1 MLTDQEKKQL
11 KNQWLSFAALFRCSP
26 MTPSPPEVA
35 CVYAFDMSDDTVKI
49 GVTTNV
55 DKREKGVQSAV
66 YLEVK
71 RRHQTG
77 YAPLDF
83 MRQIEAR
90 CHATFVGRRERGEY
104 FSITF
109 EEAVAELDSHAD
121 EIAAA
126 LHKADEP
133 DEYAPDCFFTY
144 IVKLS
149 NGKTRIGVASNF
161 NEELERIMDET
172 GLDIVDFHTTPFMSY
187 LDAWHLKEHCKRLF
201 LASDMTGEFYS
212 ADFPEVKAAILAE
225 NKFNKLLTIIDR
237 LPDSEEKTRL
247 VLQAASLI

>member
-1 MLTDQEKKQL
+1 M
-11 KNQWLSFAALFRCSP
+11 RG
-26 MTPSPPEVA
+26 A
-35 CVYAFDMSDDTVKI
+35 CGHHYI
-49 GVTTNV
+49 N
-55 DKREKGVQSAV
+55 
-66 YLEVK
+66 
-71 RRHQTG
+71 
-77 YAPLDF
+77 
-83 MRQIEAR
+83 I
-90 CHATFVGRRERGEY
+90 
-104 FSITF
+104 ITF

-212 ADFPEVKAAILAE
+212 ADFPEVKAALVSPDD
-225 NKFNKLLTIIDR
+225 KFTKLLSLAKKD
-237 LPDSEEKTRL
+237 LPDVNFCLPDFPRRFFCGLKELLIKRCL
-247 VLQAASLI
+247 VVAD